1 MDWKRLGIRPL
12 KYGALYPQKF
22 EKAITLKMIY
32 PKTVVSYANA
42 TYASNILVIW
52 DIYINEESPLSKH
65 FHASGAHTS
74 TNDQRANFFSV
85 NSESISER

>member
-22 EKAITLKMIY
+22 EKAITYLSLKIIY
-32 PKTVVSYANA
+32 PKNVVSYANA

-65 FHASGAHTS
+65 LHASGTHTS
-74 TNDQRANFFSV
+74 TNDQRT
-85 NSESISER
+85 I